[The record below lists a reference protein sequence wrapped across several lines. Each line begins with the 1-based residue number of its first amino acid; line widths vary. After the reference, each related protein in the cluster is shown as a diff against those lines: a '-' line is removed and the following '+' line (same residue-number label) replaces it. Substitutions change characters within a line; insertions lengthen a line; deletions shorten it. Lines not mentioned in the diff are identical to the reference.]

1 MNDLNLNN
9 CGCCEGLDVATPAVI
24 SNPPG
29 LSAIAYRVG
38 TYLSFK
44 QSMLARLSAADLPA
58 LSGPTGLG
66 SRSNEDFSIALF
78 DAWAITADVLTF
90 YQERLANESYVRT
103 ASERASLIQIA
114 GLVSYS
120 LQPGVAANTYLAF
133 TLEDSPGAPGQAT
146 IALRTKAQSLPNPGE
161 QPQTF
166 ETVEQIEARAAW
178 NTLQPR
184 LTQTLPLSL
193 DLNPVL
199 LQGTST
205 NLRPGDILLFVVP
218 KDQNA
223 GFSTAF
229 RRVSRVVANPAAQ
242 QTQVYLEGVPLSS
255 STATTPKADSNPP
268 PLPLDKPLPLDN
280 KTIEDYLLNRIISQ
294 SDLEA
299 LARVQGWSISDLF
312 ANLAAQSSITK
323 PPPAETG
330 IFALRQRASLF
341 GHNAPDWKAMPD
353 TVRQTYFKAY
363 QSAVPGDKRGIDQF
377 TDWPFIPLSQNVL
390 DLDRSYPTILNKSW
404 VVLTW
409 ADGTT
414 VIAQVSSITETGDV
428 NYTLAAKIPRLTLQ
442 TKEKSAPTS
451 IDDIRRTS
459 VYGQSEQLIL
469 ARLPIVEPVDGN
481 TLELNGL
488 YEGLSAGRT
497 LIVAGELA
505 DADGVQAS
513 EVVVI
518 ASIQVD
524 TSYPGC
530 LTQLVLEGN
539 LANSYKRNTVLIYG
553 NVARAT
559 SGETVQNEVIGSG
572 DASQPYQRFQLHQ
585 GPLTYITAPTPSGV
599 ASTLSVYINDVQ
611 WQEVPT
617 LQGKGPRDR
626 VFVTTIQDDGT
637 TIVQFGNGI
646 TGARLPTGTEN
657 VKATYRKGI
666 GVSGLVKAGQI
677 SLLKVRP
684 LGVKGVTNPEA
695 PTDAEDP
702 ETLEDA
708 RGNAAVIPLTME
720 RLVSVTDYEAF
731 ALSFV
736 GIKKALATWI
746 SNSQVRGVFVT
757 VAGPDGQPIDE
768 SASLYKK
775 LFQAMR
781 SMSDPTISLH
791 VQSFRKVLFR
801 IAARVKIAP
810 EYPPDQVLSAV
821 EQALRAHFSFDAR
834 SFGQSVTL
842 KEVISVIQ
850 SVPGVVTLVVDKLHR
865 IGDPLD
871 LNEVLEA
878 AVPQATAGA
887 DTDVTVA
894 TLLMLDP
901 GPIESLE
908 VMI

>member
-1 MNDLNLNN
+1 MNDQNFND
-9 CGCCEGLDVATPAVI
+9 CGCCEGLDVVTPAVI

-29 LSAIAYRVG
+29 LPAITYRVG

-58 LSGPTGLG
+58 LSGPDGLG
-66 SRSNEDFSIALF
+66 MRSTDDFSIALF
-78 DAWAITADVLTF
+78 DAWAVASDVLTF
-90 YQERLANESYVRT
+90 YQERIASESYVRT
-103 ASERASLIQIA
+103 ASERTSLIQIA

-133 TLEDSPGAPGQAT
+133 TLEDSPGAPSQAT

-199 LQGTST
+199 LQSTST

-223 GFSTAF
+223 GLATAF
-229 RRVSRVVANPAAQ
+229 RRISRVVANPTAH
-242 QTQVYLEGVPLSS
+242 QTQVYLEGTPLSA
-255 STATTPKADSNPP
+255 STSAASRAVSNPP
-268 PLPLDKPLPLDN
+268 PLPFDKPVPLDN
-280 KTIEDYLLNRIISQ
+280 KTIDDYLLNRIIPQ

-299 LARVQGWSISDLF
+299 LARVQGWSISDLL
-312 ANLAAQSSITK
+312 ANIATHSSITQ
-323 PPPAETG
+323 PLPTETG

-341 GHNAPDWKAMPD
+341 GHNAPDWKSMPD
-353 TVRQTYFKAY
+353 TVRNTYFQAY
-363 QSAVPGDKRGIDQF
+363 QLAVPSDTRGIDQF

-404 VVLTW
+404 VIVTW
-409 ADGTT
+409 ADSTT
-414 VIAQVSSITETGDV
+414 VIAPVSSITETGDV
-428 NYTLAAKIPRLTLQ
+428 NYTISAKITRLTLQ
-442 TKEKSAPTS
+442 TTEKSAPTS
-451 IDDIRRTS
+451 IEDIRRTTL
-459 VYGQSEQLIL
+459 YGQSEQLIL
-469 ARLPIVEPVDGN
+469 AELPIVEPVRGK
-481 TLELNGL
+481 TIELNGL

-505 DADGVQAS
+505 NTDGVQAN

-524 TSYPGC
+524 TSYPGGI
-530 LTQLVLEGN
+530 TQLFLEGD

-572 DASQPYQRFQLHQ
+572 DASQPYQRFSLRQ

-599 ASTLSVYINDVQ
+599 ASTLSVYVNDVQ

-626 VFVTTIQDDGT
+626 VFVTNIQDDGT
-637 TIVQFGNGI
+637 TIAQFGNGI

-657 VKATYRKGI
+657 VRATYRKGI

-684 LGVKGVTNPEA
+684 LGVKGVTNPKS

-731 ALSFV
+731 ALSYI

-746 SNSQVRGVFVT
+746 SNSQVRGIFLT
-757 VAGPDGQPIDE
+757 IAGPYGQPIDE
-768 SASLYKK
+768 SSSLFKK

-781 SMSDPTISLH
+781 GMSDPTISLH

-801 IAARVKIAP
+801 IAVRVKVAP
-810 EYPPDQVLSAV
+810 EDPPDQVLSTV

-842 KEVISVIQ
+842 KEVVSVIQ

-871 LNEVLEA
+871 FNEVLDA
-878 AVPQATAGA
+878 VVPQATAGA
-887 DTDVTVA
+887 DTNVTVA